1 MIISKTVI
9 KCSFLILKLRLSR
22 KKACVPTLLSAIL
35 IWNVSAPGSDALYFW
50 PPNPVPEDP
59 ALACRRLQDQHDICK
74 KKCRTKAVVGLVI
87 RTGPATE
94 KTVNQGLQQFGSL
107 KRPSVQSNRKKPV
120 EPAGFLPVPYE
131 LDSF

>member
-1 MIISKTVI
+1 MIISKTGI

-22 KKACVPTLLSAIL
+22 KKACVPTLLLAIL

-59 ALACRRLQDQHDICK
+59 ASACRRLQDQHDICNK
-74 KKCRTKAVVGLVI
+74 KNAEQKLWSVSLLGLDRTA
-87 RTGPATE
+87 GPTE

-107 KRPSVQSNRKKPV
+107 KRPSVQSNR
-120 EPAGFLPVPYE
+120 
-131 LDSF
+131 